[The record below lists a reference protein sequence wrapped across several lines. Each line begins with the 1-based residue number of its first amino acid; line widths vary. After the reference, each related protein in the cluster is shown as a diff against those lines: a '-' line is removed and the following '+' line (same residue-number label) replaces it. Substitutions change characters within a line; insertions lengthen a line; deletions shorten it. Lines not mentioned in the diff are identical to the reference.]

1 MINHD
6 GFIVAIDK
14 PLPRLIQGD
23 KDERGPRMTDSSN
36 RPRAHL
42 PLDGIRVVEL
52 STMIT
57 ASFAAMIL
65 GEQGADVIKVE
76 PPGMGDPMRFI
87 GSQKPGLSALFHN
100 CNRGKRSIMLDL
112 KDNGDLATART
123 LCERADVVISNYRP
137 SVMAR
142 IGLSYETLKAVNPKI
157 VFCRITG
164 FGTDGPQAALPAY
177 DHVMQ
182 AQLGMTTVQGD
193 AQGARP
199 VHVQHAIC
207 DKATGLMAAQAVS
220 SALFASER
228 TGQGSRVDL
237 SMIDAGMHF
246 FFPDGLMEHT
256 LMDDAA
262 MQLDPLTATYAVMEA
277 RDGHFVI
284 AGIGDVQATAVFT
297 LIGKAHLMSDPRFKT
312 PASRLMNIGDMI
324 AEMTDQPVDMPLTE
338 VLAYME
344 AHDVP
349 CCECLSPLQAYDHP
363 QLATMK
369 TVATVD
375 HPYLGKVRSVR
386 AAARFEGQDGIS
398 HAPSP
403 LLGQHGAEIRAELEN

>member
-1 MINHD
+1 MPHS
-6 GFIVAIDK
+6 
-14 PLPRLIQGD
+14 
-23 KDERGPRMTDSSN
+23 TDHS
-36 RPRAHL
+36 RTHL

-100 CNRGKRSIMLDL
+100 CNRGKRSITLDL
-112 KDNGDLATART
+112 KNEDDLAVARA

-142 IGLSYETLKAVNPKI
+142 IGLSYEALKAINPKI
-157 VFCRITG
+157 IFCRITG

-182 AQLGMTTVQGD
+182 AQLGMTV
-193 AQGARP
+193 AQGQGGRP
-199 VHVQHAIC
+199 VHIQHAIC
-207 DKATGLMAAQAVS
+207 DKATGMMAAQAVS
-220 SALFASER
+220 SALFSRER
-228 TGQGSRVDL
+228 KGHGSRIDL
-237 SMIDAGMHF
+237 SMIDVGMHF

-256 LMDDAA
+256 LLDADA
-262 MQLDPLTATYAVMEA
+262 VQLDPLTATYAVMEA
-277 RDGHFVI
+277 RDGYFVI
-284 AGIGDVQATAVFT
+284 AGIGDAQATAVFT
-297 LIGKAHLMSDPRFKT
+297 LIGKAGLMSDPRFKT
-312 PASRLMNIGDMI
+312 PAARLMNIGDMI
-324 AEMTDQPVDMPLTE
+324 AEMTAEPVDMPIAD

-344 AHDVP
+344 ANDVP
-349 CCECLSPLQAYDHP
+349 CCECLSPEAAYNHP
-363 QLATMK
+363 QLQATG

-375 HPYLGKVRSVR
+375 HPYLGQVRSVR
-386 AAARFEGQDGIS
+386 AAARFDGQDGVS

-403 LLGQHGAEIRAELEN
+403 RLGEHSTEIRAELDG

>member
-1 MINHD
+1 
-6 GFIVAIDK
+6 
-14 PLPRLIQGD
+14 
-23 KDERGPRMTDSSN
+23 
-36 RPRAHL
+36 
-42 PLDGIRVVEL
+42 
-52 STMIT
+52 MIT
-57 ASFAAMIL
+57 ASLAAMIL
-65 GEQGADVIKVE
+65 AEQGADVIKVE

-100 CNRGKRSIMLDL
+100 CNRGKRSIVLDL
-112 KDNGDLATART
+112 KDDADLAVART

-142 IGLSYETLKAVNPKI
+142 IGLSYEALKAVNPKI

-182 AQLGMTTVQGD
+182 AQLGMTA
-193 AQGARP
+193 AQGKTQNKSNGGQP
-199 VHVQHAIC
+199 VHIQHAIC

-228 TGQGSRVDL
+228 SGQGSRVDL

-246 FFPDGLMEHT
+246 FFPDGLMEYT
-256 LMDDAA
+256 LLDDAA
-262 MQLDPLTATYAVMEA
+262 TQLDPLTATYAVMKA
-277 RDGHFVI
+277 RDGYFVI

-312 PASRLMNIGDMI
+312 PAARLMNIGDMV
-324 AEMTDQPVDMPLTE
+324 AEMTATPVDRPIAD
-338 VLAYME
+338 VLAYMGE
-344 AHDVP
+344 HDVP

-363 QLATMK
+363 QLAAMK

-375 HPYLGKVRSVR
+375 HPYLGKIRSVR

-403 LLGQHGAEIRAELEN
+403 VLGQHGDEIRAELKRDG

>member
-1 MINHD
+1 MPHS
-6 GFIVAIDK
+6 
-14 PLPRLIQGD
+14 
-23 KDERGPRMTDSSN
+23 TDRS
-36 RPRAHL
+36 RAHL

-65 GEQGADVIKVE
+65 GEQGADVVKVE

-100 CNRGKRSIMLDL
+100 CNRGKRSIALDL
-112 KDNGDLATART
+112 KNADDLAVART

-142 IGLSYETLKAVNPKI
+142 IGLSYEALSAVNPKI

-182 AQLGMTTVQGD
+182 AQLGMTV
-193 AQGARP
+193 AQGQGQGSKP
-199 VHVQHAIC
+199 VHIQHAIC
-207 DKATGLMAAQAVS
+207 DKATGMMAAQAVS
-220 SALFASER
+220 SALFSRER
-228 TGQGSRVDL
+228 KGHGSRIDL
-237 SMIDAGMHF
+237 SMIDVGMHF

-256 LMDDAA
+256 LLDEGA
-262 MQLDPLTATYAVMEA
+262 MQLDPLTATYAIMQA
-277 RDGHFVI
+277 RDGYFVI
-284 AGIGDVQATAVFT
+284 AGIGDAQATAVFT
-297 LIGKAHLMSDPRFKT
+297 LIGKAEFMSDPRFQT
-312 PASRLMNIGDMI
+312 PAARLMNIGDMI
-324 AEMTDQPVDMPLTE
+324 AEMTAEPVDLPIAD

-349 CCECLSPLQAYDHP
+349 CCECLSPLDAYNHP
-363 QLATMK
+363 QLAATG

-386 AAARFEGQDGIS
+386 AAARFDGQDGVS

-403 LLGQHGAEIRAELEN
+403 QLGQHSAEIRADLDR

>member
-1 MINHD
+1 
-6 GFIVAIDK
+6 
-14 PLPRLIQGD
+14 
-23 KDERGPRMTDSSN
+23 MTTASDM
-36 RPRAHL
+36 PKAHL
-42 PLDGIRVVEL
+42 PLDGVRVVEL

-100 CNRGKRSIMLDL
+100 CNRGKRSIALDL
-112 KDNGDLATART
+112 KNDYDLAVART
-123 LCERADVVISNYRP
+123 LCARADVVISNYRP

-142 IGLSYETLKAVNPKI
+142 IGLSYDALKMINPKI

-193 AQGARP
+193 AQDGSP
-199 VHVQHAIC
+199 VHIQHAIC

-228 TGQGSRVDL
+228 TGHGSRIDL

-262 MQLDPLTATYAVMEA
+262 IQLDPLTATYAVMAA
-277 RDGHFVI
+277 RDGYFVI
-284 AGIGDVQATAVFT
+284 AGIGDAQATAVFN
-297 LIGKAHLMSDPRFKT
+297 LIGKGHLMDDPRFKS
-312 PASRLMNIGDMI
+312 PAARLMNIGDMI
-324 AEMTDQPVDMPLTE
+324 SEMTATPVDMPMAE

-344 AHDVP
+344 THDVP
-349 CCECLSPLQAYDHP
+349 CCECLSPLQAFDHP
-363 QLATMK
+363 QLATMQ

-386 AAARFEGQDGIS
+386 AAARFAGQDGIS

-403 LLGQHGAEIRAELEN
+403 LLGQHSDEVRAEIGAT

>member
-1 MINHD
+1 
-6 GFIVAIDK
+6 
-14 PLPRLIQGD
+14 
-23 KDERGPRMTDSSN
+23 
-36 RPRAHL
+36 
-42 PLDGIRVVEL
+42 
-52 STMIT
+52 
-57 ASFAAMIL
+57 
-65 GEQGADVIKVE
+65 
-76 PPGMGDPMRFI
+76 
-87 GSQKPGLSALFHN
+87 
-100 CNRGKRSIMLDL
+100 MLDL
-112 KDNGDLATART
+112 KDGSDLAIART

-142 IGLSYETLKAVNPKI
+142 IGLSYEALKAVNPKV

-164 FGTDGPQAALPAY
+164 FGTDGSQAALPAY

-182 AQLGMTTVQGD
+182 AQLGMTVVQGKS
-193 AQGARP
+193 QGGQP
-199 VHVQHAIC
+199 VHIQHAIC

-228 TGQGSRVDL
+228 TGKGSRVDL

-262 MQLDPLTATYAVMEA
+262 IQLDPLTATYAVMEA

-297 LIGKAHLMSDPRFKT
+297 LIGKAHLMSDPRFKN
-312 PASRLMNIGDMI
+312 PAARLMNIGDMI
-324 AEMTDQPVDMPLTE
+324 AEMTDKPVDMLLAD

-349 CCECLSPLQAYDHP
+349 CSECLSPLQAYEHP
-363 QLATMK
+363 QLATMA
-369 TVATVD
+369 TVATVN

-386 AAARFEGQDGIS
+386 AAARFDGLDGES
-398 HAPSP
+398 HKTSP
-403 LLGQHGAEIRAELEN
+403 ILNEHGAEIRGELGL

>member
-1 MINHD
+1 
-6 GFIVAIDK
+6 
-14 PLPRLIQGD
+14 
-23 KDERGPRMTDSSN
+23 MTDPLNSM
-36 RPRAHL
+36 RAHL

-65 GEQGADVIKVE
+65 AEQGADVIKVE

-100 CNRGKRSIMLDL
+100 CNRGKRSIVLDL
-112 KDNGDLATART
+112 KDGADLSVART

-142 IGLSYETLKAVNPKI
+142 IGLSYEALKAVNPKI

-182 AQLGMTTVQGD
+182 AQLGMTA
-193 AQGARP
+193 AQGKAQNKSNGGQP
-199 VHVQHAIC
+199 FHIQHAIC

-228 TGQGSRVDL
+228 SGQGSRVDL

-256 LMDDAA
+256 LLDDAA
-262 MQLDPLTATYAVMEA
+262 TQLDPLTATYAVMEA
-277 RDGHFVI
+277 RDGYFVI
-284 AGIGDVQATAVFT
+284 AGIGDAQATAVFT

-312 PASRLMNIGDMI
+312 PAARLMNIGDMV
-324 AEMTDQPVDMPLTE
+324 AEMTATSVDQPIAD

-363 QLATMK
+363 QLAAMK

-386 AAARFEGQDGIS
+386 AAARFEGQDGVS

-403 LLGQHGAEIRAELEN
+403 VLGQHGTDIRAELEN

>member
-1 MINHD
+1 MPHS
-6 GFIVAIDK
+6 
-14 PLPRLIQGD
+14 
-23 KDERGPRMTDSSN
+23 TDLS
-36 RPRAHL
+36 RTHL

-65 GEQGADVIKVE
+65 AEQGADVIKVE

-100 CNRGKRSIMLDL
+100 CNRGKRSIALDL
-112 KDNGDLATART
+112 KDDDDLAVART

-142 IGLSYETLKAVNPKI
+142 IGLSYEALSAVNPKI

-182 AQLGMTTVQGD
+182 AQLGMTV
-193 AQGARP
+193 AQGEGQGGRP
-199 VHVQHAIC
+199 VHIQHAIC
-207 DKATGLMAAQAVS
+207 DKATGMMAAQAVS
-220 SALFASER
+220 SALFSRER
-228 TGQGSRVDL
+228 KGHGSRIDL
-237 SMIDAGMHF
+237 SMIDVGMHF

-256 LMDDAA
+256 LLDEGAV
-262 MQLDPLTATYAVMEA
+262 QLDPLTATYAVMEA
-277 RDGHFVI
+277 RDGYFVI
-284 AGIGDVQATAVFT
+284 AGIGDAQATAVFT
-297 LIGKAHLMSDPRFKT
+297 LIGKAELMSDPRFQT
-312 PASRLMNIGDMI
+312 PAARLMNIGDMI
-324 AEMTDQPVDMPLTE
+324 AEMTAEPVDLPIAD

-344 AHDVP
+344 THDVP
-349 CCECLSPLQAYDHP
+349 CCECLSPLDAYYHP
-363 QLATMK
+363 QLAATG

-386 AAARFEGQDGIS
+386 AAARFDGQDGVS

-403 LLGQHGAEIRAELEN
+403 QLGQHSDEIRAELNR